1 MADALSNS
9 ASSVFT
15 EYELPTARRI
25 FTPAAFGQAI
35 DISQRAALTRKALKN
50 MLDTSDMI
58 SRIQQQK
65 VLESEL
71 QYRGAMADA
80 NRANIPSDIEARR
93 LKSQTDL
100 ERMKME
106 QQVLPYKL
114 KTAEADARIA
124 AAEAP
129 VREAE
134 AQFKLSNLEQQQE
147 ILRKSL
153 QLAGKETDD
162 KIARFDREAGIRTL
176 QPQIESQLDEIQPWE
191 PDAVYRLGAFSE
203 MIRSPQLMMNFQKSF
218 LAARDIARQRDE
230 LVRDMS
236 LSVDSAEGEAI
247 LQEAQKNAE
256 AGDLLAYENA
266 RAKLRNPNVESA
278 RRAAELRLQER
289 ETNRQM
295 AADEREQA
303 KLDKALDIYEKKI
316 PEGATENSILEGAEK
331 FMEQNGV
338 KLSDADREAF
348 RKSPEQF
355 AQSRLS
361 ASQKASGRNA
371 PQQPTIDV
379 RSYLL
384 SVAEQIDAL
393 RTVNRAKAKKYTSGS
408 GGSKS
413 SSGVAP
419 MPAGGDTAEPPVS
432 VPAAGAQVD
441 QKVLE
446 LLRRAKGGASQ

>member
-58 SRIQQQK
+58 SRVQQQK

-80 NRANIPSDIEARR
+80 NRANIPADIEARR

-106 QQVLPYKL
+106 KQILPYRL

-129 VREAE
+129 VREAD
-134 AQFKLSNLEQQQE
+134 AKFKLSNLGQQQE

-162 KIARFDREAGIRTL
+162 KIARFDREADIRTL

-203 MIRSPQLMMNFQKSF
+203 MIRSPQLMMKFQKSF

-247 LQEAQKNAE
+247 LQEAQKNVE

-266 RAKLRNPNVESA
+266 RAKLRNPNVQAA
-278 RRAAELRLQER
+278 RQAAELRAQQMDLD
-289 ETNRQM
+289 RQQRS
-295 AADEREQA
+295 AEKEQNEENN
-303 KLDKALDIYEKKI
+303 ALDYLRKAGV
-316 PEGATENSILEGAEK
+316 PSGATEESIIDQALQRMEENKVPLTDSDKAEFRRNPDAFAASRK
-331 FMEQNGV
+331 PATRSSSSG
-338 KLSDADREAF
+338 SDTAN
-348 RKSPEQF
+348 QF
-355 AQSRLS
+355 
-361 ASQKASGRNA
+361 N
-371 PQQPTIDV
+371 
-379 RSYLL
+379 
-384 SVAEQIDAL
+384 VAEYAGEIARQVAAL
-393 RTVNRAKAKKYTSGS
+393 RMLTGLKARRMREGKGPASAP
-408 GGSKS
+408 
-413 SSGVAP
+413 SGVAP
-419 MPAGGDTAEPPVS
+419 APAKSESAEPTAPS
-432 VPAAGAQVD
+432 PTSSTAMDPAQA
-441 QKVLE
+441 
-446 LLRRAKGGASQ
+446 LLMRANARKSQ